1 MQYTVRK
8 AKPEDLDSVVNI
20 YAYARSF
27 MARNGNP
34 HQWGRTNPPIE
45 RTRQDLREE
54 ILYVVT
60 KDEVVHGVFVFFVG
74 DDPTYENIYEGNWSS
89 HDPYG
94 VIHRVAGDGSGGIF
108 AACVDYCAQKCS
120 YLRVDTH
127 HDNRPMQRVIEK
139 AGFRRCGIIY
149 IADGSPRIAYDRVK
163 KETADI
169 F

>member
-1 MQYTVRK
+1 MQYSVRK
-8 AKPEDLDSVVNI
+8 ANLKDLPSIEQI
-20 YAYARSF
+20 YAYARIF

-34 HQWGRTNPPIE
+34 NQWGKTNPPIE
-45 RTRQDLREE
+45 RIRQDIREE
-54 ILYVVT
+54 ILYVIT
-60 KDEVVHGVFVFFVG
+60 ENERIHGVFVFFIG
-74 DDPTYENIYEGNWSS
+74 DDPTYEKIYEGNWSS
-89 HDPYG
+89 NEPYG

-108 AACVDYCAQKCS
+108 AACVAYCGQQWK
-120 YLRVDTH
+120 YLRIDTH
-127 HDNRPMQRVIEK
+127 RDNRPMQHVIEK

>member
-45 RTRQDLREE
+45 RTIQDIREE
-54 ILYVVT
+54 ILYVIT
-60 KDEVVHGVFVFFVG
+60 ENERIHGVFAFFIG
-74 DDPTYENIYEGNWSS
+74 DDPTYRNIYEGNWNCDES
-89 HDPYG
+89 YG

-108 AACVDYCAQKCS
+108 AACVDYCAKQCI
-120 YLRVDTH
+120 YLRIDTY

-139 AGFRRCGIIY
+139 AGFTRCGIIY
-149 IADGSPRIAYDRVK
+149 IGDGSPRIAYDRVK